1 MAHRKGHLI
10 LEAGTLDRAA
20 CARLRSLEEF
30 PRRTP
35 HRLSRLACPRQ
46 SQIGDDGADD
56 GDDDD
61 DGDSNDHGVGDDGDA
76 GDDGHGDGGDNDDRG
91 GGGGINAGAGLFLG
105 TGAAVCADQTCILQL
120 SNIAVLLLQRQAS
133 PRPSDCVRSCFRN
146 GFLVQTTAIT

>member
-20 CARLRSLEEF
+20 CARLRNREVNVPQREYTF
-30 PRRTP
+30 
-35 HRLSRLACPRQ
+35 SRLACPRQ

-91 GGGGINAGAGLFLG
+91 DGGGTNAGAGLFLG
-105 TGAAVCADQTCILQL
+105 TGAAVRADQT
-120 SNIAVLLLQRQAS
+120 
-133 PRPSDCVRSCFRN
+133 
-146 GFLVQTTAIT
+146 